1 MDWRAN
7 IADAPVHT
15 TYFLPMTASEACIRR
30 YIDAYNR
37 KDIDAMMAC
46 FTQDVV
52 FRNSTNG
59 EITLEL
65 SGQPALRK
73 QAQQA
78 AQLFSERE
86 QTITSM
92 VTYGDFW
99 EAAIVYRGT
108 FASGPNAGQTIEL
121 QGESRFFMENDLI
134 AQLTDKS

>member
-1 MDWRAN
+1 
-7 IADAPVHT
+7 
-15 TYFLPMTASEACIRR
+15 MTASEACIRR

-37 KDIDAMMAC
+37 KDIDAMVAC
-46 FTQDVV
+46 FTHDVV
-52 FRNSTNG
+52 FRNISNG

-78 AQLFSERE
+78 ALLFSERQ
-86 QTITSM
+86 QTITALL
-92 VTYGDFW
+92 TYGDFW
-99 EAAIVYRGT
+99 EATIAYRGT